1 MSFADG
7 LPGIMTVRLIRSSVN
22 ARAAPQRALVAACA
36 GNLVEWYD
44 FAIFGAFA
52 TIIASTYFPSEDTTA
67 SLLATFAV
75 FATAFLFRP
84 VGAVLFGRRGD
95 RLGRRRVLAFVII
108 LMSVATTGIA
118 LLPGYASIGR
128 VAPVLLVLLRAAQG
142 LSVGG
147 EASGASAFV
156 VEYAPAGR
164 RGWYGA
170 WLWATVALGLGVGIA
185 AAAILARLL
194 PRSMLETWGWRLA
207 FLAALPLGLIGLY
220 LRLRLDETPPFRAVQ
235 HARALARR
243 PVTRTLRTY
252 SSRVMIGFGLVAA
265 ASLTFNT
272 FFIFLPSHLVNALNV
287 PLSRAL
293 GAALLGLALVTA
305 ASPAL
310 GRLSDRIGR
319 KPLLAAGMF
328 GLLVVTVPAYLLI
341 RRAGPV
347 SLPFGYLLVGSAM
360 SCLVLPSFL
369 SELFPTPVRSTGL
382 AVTYGLASALFGGT
396 APFLATLLVQR
407 TGNPLVPAYYATAV
421 TLAAVAGVLL
431 AKETAFQPLD
441 AVDLQVVRLS
451 EPDTAVEHR

>member
-1 MSFADG
+1 METPTG
-7 LPGIMTVRLIRSSVN
+7 PERTPHRLPNTPIRSSVN
-22 ARAAPQRALVAACA
+22 ARAAPQLALVAACA

-52 TIIASTYFPSEDTTA
+52 TIIAGTYFPGEDATA

-84 VGAVLFGRRGD
+84 VGAVLFGRRGA
-95 RLGRRRVLAFVII
+95 RLGRRRVLVFVIV
-108 LMSVATTGIA
+108 LMSLATTGIA
-118 LLPGYASIGR
+118 LLPGHASIGLF
-128 VAPVLLVLLRAAQG
+128 APVLLFLLRAAQG
-142 LSVGG
+142 VSVGG
-147 EASGASAFV
+147 EAGGASAFV

-170 WLWATVALGLGVGIA
+170 WLWATVALGLGVGAGTA
-185 AAAILARLL
+185 AVLTWLL
-194 PRSMLETWGWRLA
+194 PGGVLEAWGWRLA
-207 FLAALPLGLIGLY
+207 FLASLPLGLTGLY

-243 PVTRTLRTY
+243 PVTETLRTY
-252 SSRVMIGFGLVAA
+252 PGRVMIGFGLVAA

-272 FFIFLPSHLVNALNV
+272 FFIFLPSHLVSALDV
-287 PLSRAL
+287 PLSRTL

-319 KPLLAAGMF
+319 KPLLAAGTL
-328 GLLVVTVPAYLLI
+328 GLLALTVPAYLLVY
-341 RRAGPV
+341 RAGPV
-347 SLPFGYLLVGSAM
+347 SLVLGYLLVGAAM

-369 SELFPTPVRSTGL
+369 AELFPTPVRSSGL

-407 TGNPLVPAYYATAV
+407 TGNTLVPAYYATAV
-421 TLAAVAGVLL
+421 TLAAVTGVLL

-441 AVDLQVVRLS
+441 AEEVASR
-451 EPDTAVEHR
+451 AAA

>member
-1 MSFADG
+1 MSLSKIPALGADHDRQT
-7 LPGIMTVRLIRSSVN
+7 LVQPSVN
-22 ARAAPQRALVAACA
+22 ARAAPHRALVAACA

-52 TIIASTYFPSEDTTA
+52 TIIANTYFPSEDKTA

-108 LMSVATTGIA
+108 LMSLATTGVA
-118 LLPGYASIGR
+118 LLPGHASIGLA
-128 VAPVLLVLLRAAQG
+128 APVLLVVLRAAQG
-142 LSVGG
+142 MSIGG

-170 WLWATVALGLGVGIA
+170 WLWATVALGLGAGVGV
-185 AAAILARLL
+185 AAILARLL
-194 PRSMLETWGWRLA
+194 PPGVLAAWGWRLA
-207 FLAALPLGLIGLY
+207 FLAALPLGLTGLY

-235 HARALARR
+235 HAQALAHR
-243 PVTRTLRTY
+243 PVSETLRGY
-252 SSRVMIGFGLVAA
+252 PSRVLIGFGLVAA

-272 FFIFLPSHLVNALNV
+272 FFIFLPSHLVSARNV

-293 GAALLGLALVTA
+293 GAALLGLAIVTA

-319 KPLLAAGMF
+319 KPLLAVGALA
-328 GLLVVTVPAYLLI
+328 LLVLTVPAYLLI
-341 RRAGPV
+341 TRGGTAG
-347 SLPFGYLLVGSAM
+347 LLLGYLLVGSAM

-369 SELFPTPVRSTGL
+369 SELFPTPLRSTGL

-407 TGNPLVPAYYATAV
+407 TGNLLVPAYYATAV
-421 TLAAVAGVLL
+421 SLAAFIGALS
-431 AKETAFQPLD
+431 ARETAFQALD
-441 AVDLQVVRLS
+441 REEVADRA
-451 EPDTAVEHR
+451 TA

>member
-1 MSFADG
+1 M
-7 LPGIMTVRLIRSSVN
+7 
-22 ARAAPQRALVAACA
+22 LVAACV

-44 FAIFGAFA
+44 FAIFGVFA
-52 TIIASTYFPSEDTTA
+52 TIIANTYFPSEDTTA

-108 LMSVATTGIA
+108 LMSLATTGIA
-118 LLPGYASIGR
+118 LLPGHASVGLA
-128 VAPVLLVLLRAAQG
+128 APVLLILFRAAQG
-142 LSVGG
+142 MSVGG

-170 WLWATVALGLGVGIA
+170 WLWATVALGLGAGVGA
-185 AAAILARLL
+185 AAVLAWLL
-194 PRSMLETWGWRLA
+194 PPSVLEAWGWRLA
-207 FLAALPLGLIGLY
+207 FLAALPLGLTGLY
-220 LRLRLDETPPFRAVQ
+220 LRLRLDETPPFQAIQR
-235 HARALARR
+235 ARALAPR
-243 PVTRTLRTY
+243 PVTETLRTY
-252 SSRVMIGFGLVAA
+252 PGRVMIGFGLVAA

-272 FFIFLPSHLVNALNV
+272 FFIFLPSHLVSALNV
-287 PLSRAL
+287 PQSRTF

-319 KPLLAAGMF
+319 KPLLATGTLA
-328 GLLVVTVPAYLLI
+328 LLVLTVPAYLLI
-341 RRAGPV
+341 RGAGPV
-347 SLPFGYLLVGSAM
+347 GLPLGYLLVGVAL
-360 SCLVLPSFL
+360 SCLVLPTFL

-421 TLAAVAGVLL
+421 TLAAFIGALL
-431 AKETAFQPLD
+431 VKETAFQPLD
-441 AVDLQVVRLS
+441 AEEIVNRATL
-451 EPDTAVEHR
+451 EPDTAG

>member
-1 MSFADG
+1 
-7 LPGIMTVRLIRSSVN
+7 VN
-22 ARAAPQRALVAACA
+22 APAAPQLALVAACV

-52 TIIASTYFPSEDTTA
+52 TTIASTYFPGEDKTA

-75 FATAFLFRP
+75 FGTAFLFRP

-95 RLGRRRVLAFVII
+95 RLGRRRVLVFVIV
-108 LMSVATTGIA
+108 LMSLATTGIA
-118 LLPGYASIGR
+118 VLPGHVSIGL
-128 VAPVLLVLLRAAQG
+128 VAPVLLFLLRAAQG
-142 LSVGG
+142 VSVGG

-170 WLWATVALGLGVGIA
+170 WLWATIALGLGVGSG
-185 AAAILARLL
+185 AAAILAWLL
-194 PRSMLETWGWRLA
+194 PGGVLEAWGWRLA
-207 FLAALPLGLIGLY
+207 FLAALPLGLTGLY
-220 LRLRLDETPPFRAVQ
+220 VRLRLDETPPFRAVQ
-235 HARALARR
+235 HARSLAPR
-243 PVTRTLRTY
+243 PVTETLRTY
-252 SSRVMIGFGLVAA
+252 PGRVMIGFGLVAA
-265 ASLTFNT
+265 TTLTFNT
-272 FFIFLPSHLVNALNV
+272 FFIFLPSHLVSALDV

-293 GAALLGLALVTA
+293 GAALLGLALVTV

-319 KPLLAAGMF
+319 RPLLAAGSLA
-328 GLLVVTVPAYLLI
+328 LLVLTVPAYLLI
-341 RRAGPV
+341 YRAEPV
-347 SLPFGYLLVGSAM
+347 SLVLGYLLVGAAM

-369 SELFPTPVRSTGL
+369 AELFPTPVRSSGL

-407 TGNPLVPAYYATAV
+407 TGNTLVPAYYATAV
-421 TLAAVAGVLL
+421 TLAAVTGVLL

-441 AVDLQVVRLS
+441 AEEVASR
-451 EPDTAVEHR
+451 AAA

>member
-7 LPGIMTVRLIRSSVN
+7 LPGDYDVRLIRSSVN
-22 ARAAPQRALVAACA
+22 ERAAPQRALVAACA

-84 VGAVLFGRRGD
+84 LGAVLFGRRGD

-118 LLPGYASIGR
+118 LLPGYASIGP

-170 WLWATVALGLGVGIA
+170 WLWATIALGLGVGVA
-185 AAAILARLL
+185 AAAILTRLL
-194 PRSMLETWGWRLA
+194 PRSALETWGWRLA
-207 FLAALPLGLIGLY
+207 FLAALPLGLTGLY

-235 HARALARR
+235 HARALSRR

-272 FFIFLPSHLVNALNV
+272 FFIFLPSHLMSALNV

-407 TGNPLVPAYYATAV
+407 TGNPLAPAYYATAV

-441 AVDLQVVRLS
+441 AEGVRAVRLS
-451 EPDTAVEHR
+451 EPDTAVERR

>member
-1 MSFADG
+1 M
-7 LPGIMTVRLIRSSVN
+7 LIRSSVS
-22 ARAAPQRALVAACA
+22 ARAAPQRALVAACV

-52 TIIASTYFPSEDTTA
+52 SIIANTYFPSEDRTA

-108 LMSVATTGIA
+108 LMSLATTGIA
-118 LLPGYASIGR
+118 LLPGHASIGLA
-128 VAPVLLVLLRAAQG
+128 APVLLVLLRAVQG
-142 LSVGG
+142 MSIGG

-170 WLWATVALGLGVGIA
+170 WLWATVAFGLGVGVGA
-185 AAAILARLL
+185 AAVLARLL
-194 PRSMLETWGWRLA
+194 PPSVLDAWGWRLA
-207 FLAALPLGLIGLY
+207 FLAALPLGLTGLY
-220 LRLRLDETPPFRAVQ
+220 LRLRLDETPSFQAVQ
-235 HARALARR
+235 QADAVARR
-243 PVTRTLRTY
+243 PVTDTLRAHP
-252 SSRVMIGFGLVAA
+252 SRVLIGFGLVAA

-272 FFIFLPSHLVNALNV
+272 FFIFLPSHLVNSLNV
-287 PLSRAL
+287 PLSRTL
-293 GAALLGLALVTA
+293 GTALLGLAIVTA

-310 GRLSDRIGR
+310 GRLTDRIGR
-319 KPLLAAGMF
+319 KPLLAAGTF
-328 GLLVVTVPAYLLI
+328 ALLVLTLPAYLLI
-341 RRAGPV
+341 CRAGAV
-347 SLPFGYLLVGSAM
+347 SLLIGYLLVGSAL

-369 SELFPTPVRSTGL
+369 AELFPTPVRSTGL

-396 APFLATLLVQR
+396 APFLATLMVQR
-407 TGNPLVPAYYATAV
+407 TDNLLVPAYYATAMS
-421 TLAAVAGVLL
+421 LAAFIAALS

-441 AVDLQVVRLS
+441 TEEVTNRA
-451 EPDTAVEHR
+451 TA

>member
-1 MSFADG
+1 M
-7 LPGIMTVRLIRSSVN
+7 IRASGN
-22 ARAAPQRALVAACA
+22 ERAVPQRALVAACI

-52 TIIASTYFPSEDTTA
+52 TIIGHTYFPSEDPTA

-108 LMSVATTGIA
+108 LMSLATTGIA
-118 LLPGYASIGR
+118 VLPGHASIGLA
-128 VAPVLLVLLRAAQG
+128 APVLLIVLRAAQG
-142 LSVGG
+142 MSVGG

-170 WLWATVALGLGVGIA
+170 WLWATVALGLGVGVGA
-185 AAAILARLL
+185 AAVLALLL
-194 PRSMLETWGWRLA
+194 PPGVLEAWGWRLA
-207 FLAALPLGLIGLY
+207 FLAALPLGLTGLY
-220 LRLRLDETPPFRAVQ
+220 LRLRLDETPPFRDVQ
-235 HARALARR
+235 QARALAAR
-243 PVTRTLRTY
+243 PVTETLRAY
-252 SSRVMIGFGLVAA
+252 PGRVTIGFGLVAA

-272 FFIFLPSHLVNALNV
+272 FFIFLPSHLVSALHV
-287 PLSRAL
+287 PQSRIF

-310 GRLSDRIGR
+310 GQLSDRVGR
-319 KPLLAAGMF
+319 KPLLAAGTLA
-328 GLLVVTVPAYLLI
+328 LLVLTVPAYLLI
-341 RRAGPV
+341 TRGGAVG
-347 SLPFGYLLVGSAM
+347 LLFGYLLVGSAL
-360 SCLVLPSFL
+360 SCMVLPSFL

-407 TGNPLVPAYYATAV
+407 TGNLLVPAYYATAV
-421 TLAAVAGVLL
+421 TLAAAIGALL
-431 AKETAFQPLD
+431 ARETAFQPLD
-441 AVDLQVVRLS
+441 AAEVA
-451 EPDTAVEHR
+451 THAAA